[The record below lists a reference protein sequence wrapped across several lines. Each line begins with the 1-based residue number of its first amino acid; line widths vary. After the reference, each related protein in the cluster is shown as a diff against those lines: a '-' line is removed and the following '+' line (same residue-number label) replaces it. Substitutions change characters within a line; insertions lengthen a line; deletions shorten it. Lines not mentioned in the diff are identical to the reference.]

1 METVKNKLQQHY
13 ASIFEVVEPKDL
25 AVAEAKSTLQ
35 NLHHYE
41 EVLAGFELE
50 AQTKM
55 VEKQKLILSVLS
67 NEIHPTVIFFG
78 FFICKLALNLLFHPL

>member
-13 ASIFEVVEPKDL
+13 ASIFEVAEPKDL
-25 AVAEAKSTLQ
+25 VVAEAKSTLQ

-67 NEIHPTVIFFG
+67 NEIHPR
-78 FFICKLALNLLFHPL
+78 